1 MSNKIIVNPIVAQT
15 NTNISAVISEVN
27 LVGGNTKE
35 CWVDIGATCHVCLE
49 TKMFSTYNPMGN
61 GGKIF
66 MGNSLTSK
74 IEGIGK
80 VVLKMITGKFLTL
93 KDVLHV
99 PEIQKNLVFGSF
111 LSKNGFILVFESDKF
126 SLFKSGMFVGKGYLS
141 NGLFQMNVMTAIN
154 NNKSTSSIYM
164 LELSNVWHG
173 RLDHANYYTLDR
185 LINLNL
191 LPKFKIDFYHK
202 CEIFVKAKM
211 ARASFKLVE
220 RSTEPLDL
228 IHGDV
233 CDMKSVQTR
242 GGKKYFITFKDDCT
256 RYCYVHLL
264 RSKDEIIEAFMQNKN
279 EGENQLNKNIKVL
292 RSDRCGEYE

>member
-141 NGLFQMNVMTAIN
+141 NDLF
-154 NNKSTSSIYM
+154 
-164 LELSNVWHG
+164 
-173 RLDHANYYTLDR
+173 
-185 LINLNL
+185 
-191 LPKFKIDFYHK
+191 
-202 CEIFVKAKM
+202 KM
-211 ARASFKLVE
+211 
-220 RSTEPLDL
+220 
-228 IHGDV
+228 
-233 CDMKSVQTR
+233 M
-242 GGKKYFITFKDDCT
+242 
-256 RYCYVHLL
+256 
-264 RSKDEIIEAFMQNKN
+264 
-279 EGENQLNKNIKVL
+279 
-292 RSDRCGEYE
+292 